1 MLFGLHWPPTMYSE
15 EPTRVAVWYARGIGP
30 LPRATRGRNHASVSV
45 LSTSGSSGKYSNVP
59 ALAPTTPPISK
70 RFFSTSVEVWPPR
83 GVGASPVVR
92 KTDQA
97 PEAIVDE
104 RSWREEGRGARRTQ
118 SNC

>member
-1 MLFGLHWPPTMYSE
+1 M
-15 EPTRVAVWYARGIGP
+15 WYARGIGP

-59 ALAPTTPPISK
+59 AFAPTTPPMSK

-97 PEAIVDE
+97 PDAIVDE
-104 RSWREEGRGARRTQ
+104 SQRGEV
-118 SNC
+118 